1 MKIKLEL
8 ITTAKVLLLLL
19 ELGVGRFKLT
29 IKAEA

>member
-8 ITTAKVLLLLL
+8 ITRARAFLLLL